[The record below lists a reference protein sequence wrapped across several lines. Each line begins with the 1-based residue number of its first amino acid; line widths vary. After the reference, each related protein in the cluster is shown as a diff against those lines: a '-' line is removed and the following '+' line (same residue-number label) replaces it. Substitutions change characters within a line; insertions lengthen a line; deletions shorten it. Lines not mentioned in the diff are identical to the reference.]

1 MHNYPKIDVFLD
13 HNMKLHTM
21 IELYLIYDNM
31 HTIGTINAFI
41 CINNHVNSCL
51 NCMLSLKFSTSSAT
65 SSRENK
71 NIILKNLNQI
81 NLF

>member
-51 NCMLSLKFSTSSAT
+51 NYMLSLKFSTSSAT